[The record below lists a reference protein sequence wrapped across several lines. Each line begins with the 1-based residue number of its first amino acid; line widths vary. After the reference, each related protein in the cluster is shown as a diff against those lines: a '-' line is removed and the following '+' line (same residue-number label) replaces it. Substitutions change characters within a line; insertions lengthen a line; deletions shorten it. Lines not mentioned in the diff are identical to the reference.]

1 MKAIVC
7 TRYGPPETLEVR
19 EIEKPDIGHDDVLVR
34 ICAATVTMGDCEL
47 RSLTLPPWTRFPMR
61 VYMGYSKPR
70 SFIPGMEFSG
80 IVEVI
85 GRNVKNFKAGD
96 EVFGSSGMGMSANA
110 EYIRRPARSSLAIKP
125 PKVSFE
131 EAATI
136 PVGGNNALHFLRKGN
151 VGVGKKLL
159 VIGGGGAI
167 GSYGVLLA
175 KYYGAEVTAV
185 DSTTKIDMLRNIGAD
200 HVIDYTQGPYLLD
213 GLKYD
218 VIFDTVY
225 RSSYSQCINALTDDG
240 VYLMANPGPR
250 RMLRSLLTSRFSDKK
265 VVFQFAGETVED
277 FNYLAGL
284 IAEGKIKP
292 VIDKT
297 FPLEKT
303 AEAHAYVDSGNKKG
317 CVVIQVSSPGT
328 ETGNSKYQ
336 KS

>member
-34 ICAATVTMGDCEL
+34 ICAATVTMGDCER

-185 DSTTKIDMLRNIGAD
+185 DSTMKLDMLRNIGAD
-200 HVIDYTQGPYLLD
+200 HVIDYTQGPYLL
-213 GLKYD
+213 GGPKYD

-225 RSSYSQCINALTDDG
+225 SSSYSQCINALTDDG